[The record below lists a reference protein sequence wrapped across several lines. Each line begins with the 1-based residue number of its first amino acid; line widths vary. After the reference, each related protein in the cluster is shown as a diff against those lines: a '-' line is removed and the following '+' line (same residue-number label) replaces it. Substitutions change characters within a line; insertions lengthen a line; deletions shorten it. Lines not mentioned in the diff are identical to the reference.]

1 MKTLPDG
8 DVRMERLY
16 LVVFAL
22 AALVVTLA
30 VYQPAWHG
38 GLLWDDEAHITNA
51 GLRSAVELGGSGL
64 S

>member
-1 MKTLPDG
+1 MKTLPDDG
-8 DVRMERLY
+8 VRMERLY

-38 GLLWDDEAHITNA
+38 GLLWDDEAHITKTE
-51 GLRSAVELGGSGL
+51 LRSAEGLGEGSG
-64 S
+64 